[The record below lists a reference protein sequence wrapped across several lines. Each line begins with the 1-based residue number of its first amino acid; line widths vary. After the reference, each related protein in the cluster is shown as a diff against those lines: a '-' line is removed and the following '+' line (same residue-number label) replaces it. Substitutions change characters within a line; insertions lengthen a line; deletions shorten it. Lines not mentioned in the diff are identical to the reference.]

1 MEKSTNNIRK
11 SCIMSDVELVC
22 KAAKENSSYIA
33 ELKAED
39 RNKILR
45 IISSA
50 LTENSS
56 EILCANKADLD
67 ANADKPPHLLD
78 RLALSE
84 KRIAGIAEG
93 LNDLC
98 ALPTPVGEVME
109 EWTVKSG
116 LDIKKVRVPLGVIAI
131 IYEARP
137 NVTVDVIGLVVKS
150 GNAVVLRGSKD
161 AINSNKALVRV
172 IKDALRANGY
182 DPEFIQ
188 LVTDTTRESSE
199 ELMKCRKYV
208 DVLIP
213 RGSAGL
219 IRTVVEKASVP
230 VIETGT
236 GNCHAYVEKTADLQM
251 AKNIVLNG
259 KLSRPSVCNALE
271 NLLVDRA
278 IAKEF
283 LPDMIAEL
291 KKNGV
296 EVVGC
301 EETVAICPDVIKA
314 TEEDYYT
321 EFLGLKIAV
330 KVVENYEEAIAHIN
344 KYSSSHSETIITR
357 DENAAKRFTELVDSA
372 AVYVNASTRFTD
384 GYEFGFGAEMGISTQ
399 KIHAR
404 GPMGLKEL
412 TSIKYV
418 VNGNGQVR

>member
-1 MEKSTNNIRK
+1 
-11 SCIMSDVELVC
+11 MSDVELVC
-22 KAAKENSSYIA
+22 KAAKENSDYVA
-33 ELKAED
+33 ELKSED
-39 RNKILR
+39 RNKILQ
-45 IISSA
+45 IIADA
-50 LTENSS
+50 LKEKTS
-56 EILCANKADLD
+56 EILQANKADLD
-67 ANADKPPHLLD
+67 ASADKPAHLLD

-84 KRIAGIAEG
+84 KRILDIAEG
-93 LNDLC
+93 LKDLC

-116 LDIKKVRVPLGVIAI
+116 LDIKKVRVPLGVVAI

-137 NVTVDVIGLVVKS
+137 NVTVDVIGLAVKS

-161 AINSNKALVRV
+161 AINSNKALVSV
-172 IKDALRANGY
+172 IKTALREIGY
-182 DPEFIQ
+182 NPEFIQ

-219 IRTVVEKASVP
+219 IKTVVEKASVP

-251 AKNIVLNG
+251 AENIVLNG

-271 NLLVDRA
+271 NLIVDRA

-283 LPDMIAEL
+283 LPEMIGEL
-291 KKNGV
+291 QKNGV

-301 EETVAICPDVIKA
+301 KETVAICPEVKEAID
-314 TEEDYYT
+314 EDFYT
-321 EFLGLKIAV
+321 EFLGLKISV
-330 KVVENYEEAIAHIN
+330 KVVGDYEEAIAHIN

-357 DENAAKRFTELVDSA
+357 DEKAAKRFTEAVDSA

-384 GYEFGFGAEMGISTQ
+384 GFEFGFGAEMGISTQ

-418 VNGNGQVR
+418 INGNGQVR